1 MPRNGTRIRVG
12 HVDREGGRGIVVSQG
27 NRLDIRNGDDKLSDF
42 MWTKESVSRPDLV
55 ATGGTGGG
63 EGEGERG
70 RVRGRKGCQNDAR
83 NASSTCLTVIR
94 RVRACTS
101 YQLRKLDLAC
111 PPDQLISWTRLSR
124 DTAHALFPHACRN
137 VVA

>member
-55 ATGGTGGG
+55 ATRQPGGRG
-63 EGEGERG
+63 EGRG
-70 RVRGRKGCQNDAR
+70 RGRGDEFVEGKDAR
-83 NASSTCLTVIR
+83 TTRGMR
-94 RVRACTS
+94 RQRV
-101 YQLRKLDLAC
+101 
-111 PPDQLISWTRLSR
+111 
-124 DTAHALFPHACRN
+124 
-137 VVA
+137 